1 MPVEIK
7 KGDKIQL
14 VNPMGCFTNI
24 GEVCEVTKVD
34 GEEIQFKFG
43 GFHLGCMSHDEFAK
57 YFVKCEEPR
66 KVSEDDVKML
76 LAHSEITVLTVFDK
90 CTIVAVRLPNG
101 FIITESSACVDPLN
115 YDVELGKEICMKNIE
130 DKLYELEGYHLQAEL
145 FESGGVAN
153 SMEDNEW

>member
-7 KGDKIQL
+7 KGDKIRL

-66 KVSEDDVKML
+66 KVSEDDVKRM
-76 LAHSEITVLTVFDK
+76 F
-90 CTIVAVRLPNG
+90 
-101 FIITESSACVDPLN
+101 
-115 YDVELGKEICMKNIE
+115 ELKTQKS
-130 DKLYELEGYHLQAEL
+130 
-145 FESGGVAN
+145 F
-153 SMEDNEW
+153 EDNIKKYVITRAEKAYLLDCIKTLGFNDYQKISFCIEYTGMKM